1 MRVSPAIRLRRGFT
15 LLEVLVSVSILLAI
29 VAMLSVV
36 FNEITRA
43 WQKGEGRSERRRSAR
58 SLSDF
63 IAGELQGALLPVE
76 TLAKVP
82 PSNLQLL
89 INPPT
94 SQVPAD
100 YRNADAAFWQ
110 APIATET
117 SFGEVA
123 QVGYFVKWMP
133 TDAGQRPVLC
143 RFFVNPSM
151 QDPSGAIVQNPDFKI
166 YDPTDADAWLSDS
179 LLKKVAPAD
188 KASGYV
194 GLFAENVV
202 GLWLRFYSLD
212 GTELPKS
219 PPKVFD
225 SRKGYDLNVTY
236 KDASGTQQTKIEQ
249 RYLPAVLTV
258 SVAQIESRLAVRLDN
273 VWQSVQDLSRQATD
287 AADFVERLQNAEK
300 SNPGI
305 RPLLSG
311 MRTYTTQIQLTNGR

>member
-1 MRVSPAIRLRRGFT
+1 
-15 LLEVLVSVSILLAI
+15 VLVSVSILLAI
-29 VAMLSVV
+29 VAMLSIV

-58 SLSDF
+58 SLADF

-82 PSNLQLL
+82 PSNLQFL

-94 SQVPAD
+94 SQISAD
-100 YRNADAAFWQ
+100 FRNADAAFWQ

-123 QVGYFVKWMP
+123 EIGYFVKWMQ
-133 TDAGQRPVLC
+133 TDAAPVPRPVLC

-151 QDPSGAIVQNPDFKI
+151 QDSSGTIVQNPDFKI
-166 YDPTDADAWLSDS
+166 YDSSNADAWLTEN
-179 LLKKVAPAD
+179 LLNKVAPAD

-202 GLWLRFYSLD
+202 GLWLRFFSLD
-212 GTELPKS
+212 GIELPKS
-219 PPKVFD
+219 LPKVFD
-225 SRKGYDLNVTY
+225 SRKGYDLDVTY
-236 KDASGTQQTKIEQ
+236 KDASGTEKTKTEK
-249 RYLPAVLTV
+249 RYLPAVVTV
-258 SVAQIESRLAVRLDN
+258 SVAQIESRLAVRMDD
-273 VWQSVQDLSRQATD
+273 VWESVRDLSRKATD
-287 AADFVERLQNAEK
+287 AEDFVVRMQTAAEAK
-300 SNPGI
+300 PAL

-311 MRTYTTQIQLTNGR
+311 LRTYTTQVQLINGR